1 MFQPLDAQMS
11 VTHHP
16 KKTEH
21 MKRDKE
27 EKKSLKIK
35 EILEEVENIIIH
47 TSLRK
52 RDFFVQTYSKE
63 GWPPQVILVQNPH
76 RKKVFIAMH

>member
-1 MFQPLDAQMS
+1 VQP
-11 VTHHP
+11 TIP
-16 KKTEH
+16 KNKSHENSQG
-21 MKRDKE
+21 K
-27 EKKSLKIK
+27 KKSLKIK
-35 EILEEVENIIIH
+35 EIRRGPKDVANIIIH